1 MNHANL
7 MWKCDQEG
15 GIFLKLRNR
24 LLRDIM
30 TRGVVTVSIND
41 NIKQIAKLLSNKDI
55 SGVAVA
61 GDEGKIVGVISDMD
75 ILKVIGIENWENMT
89 AESIMTPNIETA
101 EPTNTVNDAANI
113 MKMKHVHRL
122 LILSESGVGIS
133 QKPIGILSI
142 SDIVREAARD

>member
-1 MNHANL
+1 M
-7 MWKCDQEG
+7 
-15 GIFLKLRNR
+15 KLRNK

-30 TRGVVTVSIND
+30 TRGVITVSIND
-41 NIKQIAKLLSNKDI
+41 KAKHIAKLLNDDDI
-55 SGVAVA
+55 SGAAVV

-75 ILKVIGIENWENMT
+75 IVKVIGIENWENLS
-89 AESIMTPNIETA
+89 AEYIMTPNIETV
-101 EPTNTVNDAANI
+101 EPTNTINEAANI
-113 MKMKHVHRL
+113 MKRKHLHRL

>member
-1 MNHANL
+1 M
-7 MWKCDQEG
+7 
-15 GIFLKLRNR
+15 KLRNK

-41 NIKQIAKLLSNKDI
+41 NAKQIAKLLSNKDL
-55 SGVAVA
+55 SGVAVI
-61 GDEGKIVGVISDMD
+61 GNDGKIVGVISDMD
-75 ILKVIGIENWENMT
+75 IVKVIGIENWENMT

-101 EPTNTVNDAANI
+101 EPTFTINDAANI
-113 MKMKHVHRL
+113 MKKKHLHRL

-133 QKPIGILSI
+133 QKPIGILSV